1 MTAGF
6 FKTSFSFDYSEWKVL
21 WCRFAHD
28 LSATCGSLAAV
39 VFPHQVWWYLIKFE
53 RWNPVSGVALVSE
66 NPCNHMWKHLCVCD
80 FDTVH
85 FSRECAFLFIY
96 IYFFKVAVTDIV
108 YASSL
113 CYVCLQMTICFT
125 FRRAKWKESC
135 GTSEMG
141 SLKMQFVSGEV
152 SCACST
158 VVLR

>member
-1 MTAGF
+1 M
-6 FKTSFSFDYSEWKVL
+6 
-21 WCRFAHD
+21 
-28 LSATCGSLAAV
+28 
-39 VFPHQVWWYLIKFE
+39 
-53 RWNPVSGVALVSE
+53 
-66 NPCNHMWKHLCVCD
+66 CVCATLILYISVGSVP
-80 FDTVH
+80 FY
-85 FSRECAFLFIY
+85 LY